1 MRLLNKPFRSELVPM
16 RFLFHKRFFV
26 SLFLLLAVVGC
37 GGSPTYTVQEGDSLP
52 DIALKHEVA
61 LTDLIKAN
69 QARYPALAVDPENP
83 PVGIELTIPTDAD
96 AGIEKWFARLAA
108 ASSPPVTPAPDVPAA
123 PNEKINAVSQ
133 LIQRGIN
140 HERARNNLPTLTFDD
155 QLIEIAQSRSND
167 MIRRSYFSHDDPQQ
181 GSVAFQDLIRTRQ
194 YQYLYAGENIAEI
207 KNQGSL
213 VPTALTVYSRYGA
226 SEIADQFVV
235 GWINSREH
243 LDNILNPHFTKT
255 GIALGVSIDGT
266 RIVATQIFSD

>member
-1 MRLLNKPFRSELVPM
+1 MRGSLLIQFFACLAL
-16 RFLFHKRFFV
+16 LFV
-26 SLFLLLAVVGC
+26 LASC
-37 GGSPTYTVQEGDSLP
+37 GGPPTYTVQTGDSLP

-69 QARYPALAVDPENP
+69 QARYPSLAVDPENP
-83 PVGIELTIPTDAD
+83 QVGIELTIPTDSD
-96 AGIEKWFARLAA
+96 AGLEKWFARLAA
-108 ASSPPVTPAPDVPAA
+108 ASSPPVTPAPNVPAA
-123 PNEKINAVSQ
+123 PNEKINAISQ

-155 QLIEIAQSRSND
+155 KLQEIAQARSND
-167 MIRRSYFSHDDPQQ
+167 MIRRAYFSHDDPQQ
-181 GSVAFQDLIRTRQ
+181 GSVAFQDLIRNRQ
-194 YQYLYAGENIAEI
+194 YPYLYAGENIAEI

-226 SEIADQFVV
+226 SEIADQFVI

-243 LDNILNPHFTKT
+243 RDNILNPHFTKT